1 MIELEV
7 NGSHGALAPASVGEL
22 RSAIRDRC
30 PTGHVICELRI
41 NGRDFAESRLDE
53 VDLKTLRSVEVRSA
67 TPRDLAHSAVEGTID
82 WIGRISAA
90 LDEAAHRFR
99 MGQEKEGAQRL
110 AAVSDALSVLMEL
123 LGGIRAFADVDPAQR
138 AWVDERWPAAEREL
152 RGAIEGLVQ
161 DLQAGDPVQLA
172 DRSGYLLPSS
182 LARFRELLER
192 MRA

>member
-1 MIELEV
+1 
-7 NGSHGALAPASVGEL
+7 
-22 RSAIRDRC
+22 
-30 PTGHVICELRI
+30 
-41 NGRDFAESRLDE
+41 
-53 VDLKTLRSVEVRSA
+53 
-67 TPRDLAHSAVEGTID
+67 
-82 WIGRISAA
+82 
-90 LDEAAHRFR
+90 